1 MNPWEISDLGTEA
14 QCQPGLFFFLINGK
28 LLAPSRSTLVLPG
41 PFPLTVQEMR
51 FISFQ
56 LNENSGNKPHVSCL
70 TMSKQQILICC
81 KERMRI

>member
-1 MNPWEISDLGTEA
+1 MNPWEIGDLGTEA
-14 QCQPGLFFFLINGK
+14 QCQLGLFFINGK
-28 LLAPSRSTLVLPG
+28 LLAPSGSTLVLPG
-41 PFPLTVQEMR
+41 PFPLTVQGMS

-56 LNENSGNKPHVSCL
+56 VNENSGNKPHVSCL